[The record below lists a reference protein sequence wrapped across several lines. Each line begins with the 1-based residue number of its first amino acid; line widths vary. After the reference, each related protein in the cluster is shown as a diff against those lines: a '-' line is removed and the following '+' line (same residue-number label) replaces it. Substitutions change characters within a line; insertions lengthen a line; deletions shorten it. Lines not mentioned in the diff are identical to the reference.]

1 MRDLLISA
9 TLVLLVVGSWL
20 YFNHYSTQT
29 VTNLINTIEKE
40 VIVSAESEEWEQ
52 SISSLSN
59 LKNEWEDYKKWALL
73 FLSSKEIS
81 EIDYSLSRTAKY
93 IDSEDISNSTGE
105 LNSTAEQMRF
115 IITREEPSWKNIF

>member
-1 MRDLLISA
+1 MGF
-9 TLVLLVVGSWL
+9 T
-20 YFNHYSTQT
+20 
-29 VTNLINTIEKE
+29 
-40 VIVSAESEEWEQ
+40 
-52 SISSLSN
+52 
-59 LKNEWEDYKKWALL
+59 